1 MDSNSL
7 LNQIILDHN
16 LDTSTIKIK
25 AYHDCSIICT
35 IWFISIY
42 INNVKYC
49 AQSTN
54 KKIALNS
61 AIKLIA
67 DDLSKNN
74 ITN

>member
-7 LNQIILDHN
+7 LNYN
-16 LDTSTIKIK
+16 LDRSTIKIK

-49 AQSTN
+49 SQSIN
-54 KKIALNS
+54 KKTAFNS
-61 AIKLIA
+61 AIKLIIN
-67 DDLSKNN
+67 DLSKNN
-74 ITN
+74 ITD